1 MRNKAQQEAC
11 EKVKNERVT
20 LIYLGTGKTYWSGVT
35 VFQMLMF
42 SSSSLCVLIT
52 VCTHTAIDNLL
63 LSINYLKNLF
73 SSSPQFPQWY
83 QLAQELAVLKI
94 ESNNYRNISSSYGK
108 RHLVVGSTLLTSHAV
123 LAINR
128 LADHQESRMIVAGD
142 SLQLPSVKRC
152 TYPALPHPVP
162 DLFSSV
168 FHCLLR
174 DENNFPISLHTEKLF
189 EQISRCPYL
198 SIFNENHR
206 MNDQLSDFTRL
217 LYGENYRHGRS
228 RPALSISAIKDSNTY
243 LLGSLLVD
251 SSSFSTRS
259 EDLDLESHL
268 VHSLINELVL
278 RISLSSIFITMPHR
292 MQRSAIQQKLKN
304 NLFSNVQITC
314 DTVERM
320 QGKEAQCVILCMLYR
335 QGKTLENE
343 LDFIYNRQRIN
354 VSITRVQQ
362 LCILIKSQLL
372 FNQPPLELFVNGNAR
387 NAYTLICNYIN
398 KSIIQL
404 LDKHGNIKYI
414 FYNMH
419 WHFFL

>member
-1 MRNKAQQEAC
+1 
-11 EKVKNERVT
+11 
-20 LIYLGTGKTYWSGVT
+20 
-35 VFQMLMF
+35 
-42 SSSSLCVLIT
+42 
-52 VCTHTAIDNLL
+52 
-63 LSINYLKNLF
+63 
-73 SSSPQFPQWY
+73 
-83 QLAQELAVLKI
+83 
-94 ESNNYRNISSSYGK
+94 SNNYRNISSSYGK
-108 RHLVVGSTLLTSHAV
+108 RHLVVGSTVWTLQKLDRSIVFDVIFIDEATQLLTSHAV

-152 TYPALPHPVP
+152 TYPPLPHPVP

-168 FHCLLR
+168 FHCLLH
-174 DENNFPISLHTEKLF
+174 DENNFPISLHTENYSNKSHIVHIYLF
-189 EQISRCPYL
+189 LKKIIVS
-198 SIFNENHR
+198 

-228 RPALSISAIKDSNTY
+228 RPALSISAIRDSNTY

-278 RISLSSIFITMPHR
+278 RISLSSIFIIMPHR
-292 MQRSAIQQKLKN
+292 IQRSAIQQKLKN

-314 DTVERM
+314 DAVERM

-362 LCILIKSQLL
+362 LFILIKSQLL

-387 NAYTLICNYIN
+387 NAYTLLCNYIN

-404 LDKHGNIKYI
+404 LDKHVVTKRKVVFSLIVKYI
-414 FYNMH
+414 GSTIDKDEITNESR
-419 WHFFL
+419 LGNL